1 MRADPSKGGLKPQAP
16 RPPSMCGAQVLSSCD
31 ARIGEV
37 WDGLASNTLL
47 LVATGHGDT
56 AEVQRAEESKW
67 RRSQEEPLD
76 GLPRWTAQEDA
87 ALQALVG
94 RVTRGLAFAAVK
106 P

>member
-1 MRADPSKGGLKPQAP
+1 M
-16 RPPSMCGAQVLSSCD
+16 
-31 ARIGEV
+31 
-37 WDGLASNTLL
+37 
-47 LVATGHGDT
+47 
-56 AEVQRAEESKW
+56 QRAEESKW